1 MFRWTETH
9 SYNIINICRR
19 DGGGIKQEEV
29 NDMNEMNGT
38 NGKSNGGVQSH
49 DDTWRIFRIMAEF
62 VDGFE
67 TLSKIGPC
75 VTIFGSARTPKGDR
89 YYEMAR
95 TVAELAV
102 KNGYGV
108 ITGGGGGIMEA
119 ANRGAFEAKGMSV
132 GLNIQL
138 PFEQA
143 ANKYIKLL
151 LSFRHFFCRKVMF
164 LKYTS
169 AVIVLPGGF
178 GTMDELFEALTL
190 IQTQKSE
197 YLPLVIMGK
206 EYWKGLDAWL
216 HECMFPNGYI
226 SREDFDIVNM
236 TDDPQEAIDIINA
249 VMKKRSSKVNFA

>member
-1 MFRWTETH
+1 
-9 SYNIINICRR
+9 
-19 DGGGIKQEEV
+19 
-29 NDMNEMNGT
+29 MNGKNGV
-38 NGKSNGGVQSH
+38 NGKQGLPMDQSH

-75 VTIFGSARTPKGDR
+75 VTIFGSARTPVEDR
-89 YYEMAR
+89 YYEMASD
-95 TVAELAV
+95 VAKRAV
-102 KNGYGV
+102 ENGYGV

-119 ANRGAFEAKGMSV
+119 ANRGAYEAKGTSI

-169 AVIVLPGGF
+169 AVVVLPGGF
-178 GTMDELFEALTL
+178 GTMDELFETLTL
-190 IQTQKSE
+190 IQTQKSD
-197 YLPLVIMGK
+197 YLPLVMMGK
-206 EYWKGLDAWL
+206 EYWKGLNDWL
-216 HECMFPNGYI
+216 HGSMFANRYI
-226 SREDFDIVNM
+226 SPEDFDIINI
-236 TDDPQEAIDIINA
+236 TDEPAEAIDIINA
-249 VMKKRSSKVNFA
+249 FRKKRSSPVNFA

>member
-1 MFRWTETH
+1 
-9 SYNIINICRR
+9 
-19 DGGGIKQEEV
+19 
-29 NDMNEMNGT
+29 
-38 NGKSNGGVQSH
+38 
-49 DDTWRIFRIMAEF
+49 MAEF

-75 VTIFGSARTPKGDR
+75 VTIFGSARTPEGDR

-95 TVAELAV
+95 NVAKCAV

-119 ANRGAFEAKGMSV
+119 ANRGAFEANGM
-132 GLNIQL
+132 
-138 PFEQA
+138 FEQA

-151 LSFRHFFCRKVMF
+151 LSFKHFFCRKVMF

-178 GTMDELFEALTL
+178 GTMDELFETLTL
-190 IQTQKSE
+190 IQTQKSDT
-197 YLPLVIMGK
+197 LPLVIMGK

-216 HECMFPNGYI
+216 HESMCANKYI
-226 SREDFDIVNM
+226 SNDDFDIVNM
-236 TDDPQEAIDIINA
+236 TDDPQEAIDIINEFK
-249 VMKKRSSKVNFA
+249 KKRSTPVNFA

>member
-1 MFRWTETH
+1 
-9 SYNIINICRR
+9 
-19 DGGGIKQEEV
+19 
-29 NDMNEMNGT
+29 MNGT
-38 NGKSNGGVQSH
+38 NGKNGELTH

-75 VTIFGSARTPKGDR
+75 VTIFGSARTPENDK
-89 YYEMAR
+89 YYKMAR
-95 TVAELAV
+95 EVAKRAV
-102 KNGYGV
+102 ENGYGV

-119 ANRGAFEAKGMSV
+119 ANRGAQEANGMSV

-143 ANKYIKLL
+143 PNKYIKLL
-151 LSFRHFFCRKVMF
+151 LSFKHFFCRKVMF

-190 IQTQKSE
+190 IQTQKST
-197 YLPLVIMGK
+197 YLPLVMMGK
-206 EYWKGLDAWL
+206 EYWKGLDTWL
-216 HECMFPNGYI
+216 HDSMYGERYI
-226 SREDFDIVNM
+226 SKEDFDIINT
-236 TDDPQEAIDIINA
+236 TDDPQEAIDVINE
-249 VMKKRSSKVNFA
+249 VMKKRNTKVNFA